1 MYHVTLLDYPYF
13 NEEFKIHT
21 NASDFQLG
29 AIINQNGK
37 LITFYSI
44 KLTDAKKL
52 YTVIEKELLSIV
64 ETLK

>member
-21 NASDFQLG
+21 NAIDFQLG
-29 AIINQNGK
+29 AVINQNGK

-44 KLTDAKKL
+44 KLTDAQKI
-52 YTVIEKELLSIV
+52 YTVTEKGLLSIV